1 MSTLNTLQ
9 SSAKTTN
16 TYPKLLV
23 IAALMHLFTQKADA
37 QISLWSNAQLHIQK
51 NATMYVPGVQVD
63 SWSISG
69 KGTIVNYGDW
79 AANTPVMS
87 NADSVHLVMNGSVPQ
102 TVWGTVWMRTHKFTV
117 NNAQWVTLTNG
128 LNPDMQVD
136 TLVMQN
142 GNLNVGNNNIDIDWL
157 AGESNQSYVTW
168 QGTLTAQDTV
178 NNQTNNPGNL
188 GAKITTTENLW
199 NVTVVRGHT
208 SPVSWVLAD
217 ARYQLTPE
225 NPQTQP
231 ANVSIVR
238 TVTARES
245 LLPSDPSVFS
255 AFQEDNTLQFGQ
267 IPSTSDTLNDEIVII
282 SLADITQ
289 RLSYGYLWDPL
300 SIQLSELAANCEEWR
315 VTVNRTTA
323 TETNSSHF
331 TVYRSYN
338 GVDRQ
343 AIGTVP
349 AAGNSSQPQNYSFEY
364 YETSPDNASIYVY
377 LSETDNDGAEEMHYN
392 KKVSYNCSDDI
403 QVNNLHVYPNPSID
417 GNVTIEISS
426 TKTQESQ
433 IHIYD
438 MLGRIVYQDDLQL
451 YKGKTQAY
459 LQLSSLAA
467 GQYMVRVWNIS
478 KRIQII
484 Q

>member
-9 SSAKTTN
+9 SSIKVPA
-16 TYPKLLV
+16 TYLKFLV
-23 IAALMHLFTQKADA
+23 VTALMHTLTQKADA
-37 QISLWSNAQLHIQK
+37 QVSIGQNTQLHIEK
-51 NATMYVPGVQVD
+51 NATMHVPGVSVD

-69 KGTIVNYGDW
+69 KGTIINYGDW
-79 AANTPVMS
+79 TANTPVTS
-87 NADSVHLVMNGSVPQ
+87 NTDSLHLVMNGSVPQ
-102 TVWGTVWMRTHKFTV
+102 TIWGTAWMRVHKFTV
-117 NNAQWVTLTNG
+117 NNAQWVTLANG
-128 LNPDMQVD
+128 LNPDMQLD
-136 TLVMQN
+136 TLAMQD
-142 GNLNVGNNNIDIDWL
+142 GNLDVGNNNINIDWL
-157 AGESNQSYVTW
+157 AGESNQSYVTG

-403 QVNNLHVYPNPSID
+403 QVNNLHIYPNPSSD
-417 GNVTIEISS
+417 GNITVEISS

-451 YKGKTQAY
+451 YKGKTHTY

-467 GQYMVRVWNIS
+467 GQYMLRVGNIS
-478 KRIQII
+478 KRIRLTP
-484 Q
+484 

>member
-1 MSTLNTLQ
+1 MSL
-9 SSAKTTN
+9 S
-16 TYPKLLV
+16 P
-23 IAALMHLFTQKADA
+23 
-37 QISLWSNAQLHIQK
+37 NAQLHIEK
-51 NATMYVPGVQVD
+51 NATMHVPGIQVD

-87 NADSVHLVMNGSVPQ
+87 NTDSVHLVMNGSVPQ
-102 TVWGTVWMRTHKFTV
+102 TVWGTVWMRTHKLTV
-117 NNAQWVTLTNG
+117 NNPQWVTITNG
-128 LNPDMQVD
+128 LNPDMQLD
-136 TLVMQN
+136 TLVMQD
-142 GNLNVGNNNIDIDWL
+142 GNLAIGNNNINIDWL
-157 AGESNQSYVTW
+157 AGESNQSYVTG
-168 QGTLTAQDTV
+168 QGTLTTQDTV
-178 NNQTNNPGNL
+178 NNQTTNPGNL
-188 GAKITTTENLW
+188 GAKITTTEDLW
-199 NVTVVRGHT
+199 NMTVVRGHT
-208 SPVSWVLAD
+208 SPISWVLAD
-217 ARYQLTPE
+217 TRYQLTPE
-225 NPQTQP
+225 NSQTQP

-238 TVTARES
+238 TVTAREN

-255 AFQEDNTLQFGQ
+255 AFQEDNTFQFGQ

-349 AAGNSSQPQNYSFEY
+349 ASGNSSQPQNYSFEY

-392 KKVSYNCSDDI
+392 KKVTYNCSDDI
-403 QVNNLHVYPNPSID
+403 QVNNLHIYPVPSSD
-417 GNVTIEISS
+417 GNITVEIAS

-438 MLGRIVYQDDLQL
+438 MLGRVVYQDDLQL

-467 GQYMVRVWNIS
+467 GQYMVRIGNIS
-478 KRIQII
+478 KRIQLTP
-484 Q
+484 